1 MKANDMA
8 DASSSERE
16 QLRTYYEKLQGRATE
31 LEDELSRLLNN
42 MEEVAA
48 LTYARRALEVIV
60 TEICQNEL
68 KRNRGSEPMEGILDR
83 FAKER
88 IIPEYIII
96 SMRNLNRLGI
106 LGAHPKPFSSQQ
118 VREAFIALTTTVDWY
133 IVEYRKLSAAPRDE
147 PRQKS
152 EPPPHSDPMP
162 SSSRYK
168 YILGGIPL
176 VVLVIA
182 AGLYFLLHHRHHKVV
197 VGPNAGS
204 KHLKIAASNPS
215 RVLPGAQPQTPK
227 SMPAPP
233 QIPSPAPMTPAQI
246 PSPAPAVAAPANST
260 GVYRYGM
267 VCLKNLTGVPIH
279 YFFRWGDSGQW
290 EARDIEAGGSHWHA
304 WKYDPG
310 STVSPDL
317 HVKFDV
323 TLNGGDMK
331 DFVLARYA
339 ATARQC
345 GLGKTYDF
353 VPDGDKVGL
362 KAEQ

>member
-1 MKANDMA
+1 MSRKSAKT
-8 DASSSERE
+8 SSSAA
-16 QLRTYYEKLQGRATE
+16 GA
-31 LEDELSRLLNN
+31 LNLW
-42 MEEVAA
+42 MAFW
-48 LTYARRALEVIV
+48 IV
-60 TEICQNEL
+60 SPG
-68 KRNRGSEPMEGILDR
+68 KRSV
-83 FAKER
+83 
-88 IIPEYIII
+88 PEYIIV
-96 SMRNLNRLGI
+96 SMRNLNRLGTF
-106 LGAHPKPFSSQQ
+106 GAHPKPFSSQQ

-133 IVEYRKLSAAPRDE
+133 IVEYRKLSALPRDE
-147 PRQKS
+147 PRKKP
-152 EPPPHSDPMP
+152 EPPPHSGPVP
-162 SSSRYK
+162 RPSRYK

-182 AGLYFLLHHRHHKVV
+182 AGLYFLLHHPHRKVV
-197 VGPNAGS
+197 VGPVGGS
-204 KHLKIAASNPS
+204 SHLKTAASNPS
-215 RVLPGAQPQTPK
+215 RVQPGAQPETPK
-227 SMPAPP
+227 STPIPKPTPP
-233 QIPSPAPMTPAQI
+233 QIPTPAPMTAMRI
-246 PSPAPAVAAPANST
+246 PTPAPAAAPAPGNST
-260 GVYRYGM
+260 SVYLYGM

-279 YFFRWGDSGQW
+279 YFFRWGDSAQW
-290 EARDIEAGGSHWHA
+290 EARDIEAGGSHWHS

-353 VPDGDKVGL
+353 VSVGDKMDL